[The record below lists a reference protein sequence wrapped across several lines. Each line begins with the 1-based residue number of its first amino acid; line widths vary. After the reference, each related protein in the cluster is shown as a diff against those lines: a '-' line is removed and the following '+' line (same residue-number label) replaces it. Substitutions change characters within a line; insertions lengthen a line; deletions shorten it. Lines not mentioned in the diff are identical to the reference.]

1 MLIKGLRGIYRY
13 RWLLQ
18 ELVNRDLK
26 VKYKRSY
33 LGYLWSLLN
42 PLLMMVV
49 VSLVFSHV
57 FRFNIDNFALYLL
70 CGQVLFN
77 FFSESTSMAMNSVLQ
92 NAGLIKKVYIPKY
105 ILPLSKIISCFVNLL
120 WSMLAVLIMFLF
132 YRIPFYPTTI
142 LSIVPIIYVF
152 IISYGVGLLMAV
164 LATYFR
170 DMVHLYGL
178 FLQVLMY
185 LTPLFYPAD
194 ILPDKVLM
202 LVKCNPMY
210 HIVTYFRD
218 VALYGQLPSVRDN
231 VVCIAFCILTISI
244 GGLVFKKYQKNFLL
258 YI

>member
-77 FFSESTSMAMNSVLQ
+77 FFSESTSMAMNSVL
-92 NAGLIKKVYIPKY
+92 
-105 ILPLSKIISCFVNLL
+105 
-120 WSMLAVLIMFLF
+120 
-132 YRIPFYPTTI
+132 
-142 LSIVPIIYVF
+142 
-152 IISYGVGLLMAV
+152 
-164 LATYFR
+164 
-170 DMVHLYGL
+170 
-178 FLQVLMY
+178 
-185 LTPLFYPAD
+185 
-194 ILPDKVLM
+194 
-202 LVKCNPMY
+202 
-210 HIVTYFRD
+210 
-218 VALYGQLPSVRDN
+218 
-231 VVCIAFCILTISI
+231 
-244 GGLVFKKYQKNFLL
+244 
-258 YI
+258 

>member
-105 ILPLSKIISCFVNLL
+105 ILPLSKIISSFVNLL
-120 WSMLAVLIMFLF
+120 WSMLAVLIMFVF
-132 YRIPFYPTTI
+132 YRIPFYPTAI
-142 LSIVPIIYVF
+142 LSVVPIIYVF

-231 VVCIAFCILTISI
+231 VVCIAFCILTITI